1 MNTPGKQ
8 PYIHSCGSTL
18 TNTVNNPQKQRRPV
32 LMVGGSGTAKT
43 TTALMYF
50 DTLKNDSMLVKRI
63 NFSSATTAGMFQ
75 ATIEGELDKR
85 GGKNFGPPS
94 GCGMTVFLDDVS
106 MPEVRNVLRH
116 STGCLKRGFSLKKSD
131 LILVVVSLCG

>member
-1 MNTPGKQ
+1 
-8 PYIHSCGSTL
+8 
-18 TNTVNNPQKQRRPV
+18 
-32 LMVGGSGTAKT
+32 MVGGSGTAKT

-106 MPEVRNVLRH
+106 MPEVREALLYYVEARMNGGRLSKLLPIGS
-116 STGCLKRGFSLKKSD
+116 STGGFRHY
-131 LILVVVSLCG
+131 G

>member
-1 MNTPGKQ
+1 MLTR
-8 PYIHSCGSTL
+8 SCPSRT
-18 TNTVNNPQKQRRPV
+18 TQIPRQKQRHPV

-75 ATIEGELDKR
+75 AIIEGELDKR

-106 MPEVRNVLRH
+106 MPEVRMCERDKLR
-116 STGCLKRGFSLKKSD
+116 RRE
-131 LILVVVSLCG
+131 VV

>member
-1 MNTPGKQ
+1 
-8 PYIHSCGSTL
+8 
-18 TNTVNNPQKQRRPV
+18 
-32 LMVGGSGTAKT
+32 MVGGSGTAKT

-106 MPEVRNVLRH
+106 MPEVRAALLHYATCIKEQGGCSSNLL
-116 STGCLKRGFSLKKSD
+116 STTSSTSVFQ
-131 LILVVVSLCG
+131 

>member
-1 MNTPGKQ
+1 
-8 PYIHSCGSTL
+8 
-18 TNTVNNPQKQRRPV
+18 
-32 LMVGGSGTAKT
+32 MVGGSGTAKT

-106 MPEVRNVLRH
+106 MPEVRGVPLH
-116 STGCLKRGFSLKKSD
+116 STGCLKLGSSSKK
-131 LILVVVSLCG
+131 LPI

>member
-1 MNTPGKQ
+1 
-8 PYIHSCGSTL
+8 
-18 TNTVNNPQKQRRPV
+18 
-32 LMVGGSGTAKT
+32 MVGGSGTAKT

-63 NFSSATTAGMFQ
+63 NFSSATSAGMFQ

-106 MPEVRNVLRH
+106 MPEVREGGREREKCYKGGRCG
-116 STGCLKRGFSLKKSD
+116 SCGMKMRG
-131 LILVVVSLCG
+131 LVWPCR

>member
-1 MNTPGKQ
+1 MVCSLYGLR
-8 PYIHSCGSTL
+8 SA
-18 TNTVNNPQKQRRPV
+18 PQKQQHPV

-75 ATIEGELDKR
+75 VSYVLDFAIYICLEAR
-85 GGKNFGPPS
+85 HVLPP
-94 GCGMTVFLDDVS
+94 L
-106 MPEVRNVLRH
+106 
-116 STGCLKRGFSLKKSD
+116 
-131 LILVVVSLCG
+131 

>member
-1 MNTPGKQ
+1 M
-8 PYIHSCGSTL
+8 L
-18 TNTVNNPQKQRRPV
+18 ANNPQKQRRPV

-106 MPEVRNVLRH
+106 MPEVGKVLFHMRVAGKTSLVQNV
-116 STGCLKRGFSLKKSD
+116 SNNVK
-131 LILVVVSLCG
+131 

>member
-1 MNTPGKQ
+1 
-8 PYIHSCGSTL
+8 
-18 TNTVNNPQKQRRPV
+18 
-32 LMVGGSGTAKT
+32 MVGGSGTAKT

-50 DTLKNDSMLVKRI
+50 DSLTNDSMMVKRI

-75 ATIEGELDKR
+75 STIEGELDKR

-106 MPEVRNVLRH
+106 MPEVREKELGVCCTRH
-116 STGCLKRGFSLKKSD
+116 NMEHAICFCTR
-131 LILVVVSLCG
+131 